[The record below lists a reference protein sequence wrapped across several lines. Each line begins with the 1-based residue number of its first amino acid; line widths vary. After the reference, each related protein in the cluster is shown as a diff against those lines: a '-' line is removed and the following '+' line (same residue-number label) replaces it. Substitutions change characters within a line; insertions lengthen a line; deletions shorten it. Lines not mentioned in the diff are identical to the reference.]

1 MVLEERH
8 PLIDRIIK
16 NIDRVI
22 IGKTDIAELSLIAL
36 LAEGHVL
43 LEDVPG
49 VGKTMMVRALATSIN
64 ASFKRIQFTPDLLP
78 SDVTG
83 TSIYNPKEQEFIFR
97 PGPIIGNIILADEIN
112 RTSPKTQSAL
122 LEGMEEASVTID
134 GITRKLEQ
142 PFFVMATQNP
152 IEYEGT
158 YPLPE
163 AQLDRFLLKMKMGYP
178 ELHEEMEVLN
188 RAQAGHPIEYIQPVV
203 SIEDVRYLQKQVK
216 EVYVDDTI
224 KKYIVEIAYT
234 TRKDKDVYL
243 GASPRGSIA
252 LMKAGQAYALM
263 MGRDYV
269 IPDDIQY
276 LAPFVFSH
284 RIILKPEAKYS
295 GISTEELVKNILAR
309 VSVPVQRYVK
319 K

>member
-1 MVLEERH
+1 MAYENRNLVIERVLE
-8 PLIDRIIK
+8 
-16 NIDRVI
+16 NINSVI
-22 IGKTDIAELSLIAL
+22 VGKRNVAELSLLAL

-97 PGPIIGNIILADEIN
+97 PGPIMGNIVLADEIN
-112 RTSPKTQSAL
+112 RTSPKTQAAL
-122 LEGMEEASVTID
+122 LEGMEEASVTVD

-178 ELHEEMEVLN
+178 EPSDEIEMLSS
-188 RAQAGHPIEYIQPVV
+188 AQIMHPLDRIQPVV
-203 SIEDVRYLQKQVK
+203 TIEDIRQLQRQVK
-216 EVYVDDTI
+216 EVYVDYTI
-224 KKYIVEIAYT
+224 KRYIVDIALH
-234 TRKDKDVYL
+234 TRENRQVYL
-243 GASPRGSIA
+243 GASPRGTIA
-252 LMKAGQAYALM
+252 LMKAAQAYALM
-263 MGRDYV
+263 QGRDYV

-295 GISTEELVKNILAR
+295 GISTEEIVTAILEKLP
-309 VSVPVQRYVK
+309 VPVQRLVK
-319 K
+319 E